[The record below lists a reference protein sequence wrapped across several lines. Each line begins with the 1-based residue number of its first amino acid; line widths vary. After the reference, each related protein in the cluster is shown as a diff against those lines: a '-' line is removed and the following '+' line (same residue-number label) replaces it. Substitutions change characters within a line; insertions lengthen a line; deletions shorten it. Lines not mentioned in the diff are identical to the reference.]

1 MIYTP
6 AWQPYYYA
14 ILCLIGLYSL
24 PAIADIKLEGPLIQG
39 GLVIGYTTP
48 GSTVWQQHIPI
59 RVSKEGVFLLGF
71 DRDMPT
77 ETELKIKYPDGR
89 VTQRRLTIQQRQ
101 YAIQRINA
109 LPNNKVNPMR
119 KQDLAHIRADNSAL
133 KAARKRDDD
142 RQDFAQGFIWPATGP
157 ISGVYGSQRI
167 LNGQKKRPHYG
178 VDIARPTGTPVVAP
192 AAGIITLAKPNMFYS
207 GGTVLID
214 HGHQLTSSFLHLSK
228 LDVQV
233 GDRVRQGQLV
243 GEIGATGRATGPHLD
258 WRMKLR
264 AYQIDP
270 QLLVPPMPRKTP

>member
-1 MIYTP
+1 MIHTP
-6 AWQPYYYA
+6 AWQGYYYA

-24 PAIADIKLEGPLIQG
+24 PVAAEIKLEGPLIQG

-48 GSTVWQQHIPI
+48 GSKVWQHNIPI
-59 RVSKEGVFLLGF
+59 RVSEDGVFLLGF

-77 ETELKIKYPDGR
+77 RTEIKVKYPDGR
-89 VTQRRLTIQQRQ
+89 FEQRHLTIRQRQ
-101 YAIQRINA
+101 YAIQRIDA

-119 KQDLAHIRADNSAL
+119 KQDLAHIRADNRAL
-133 KAARKRDDD
+133 KAARQRDDD
-142 RQDFAQGFIWPATGP
+142 RQDFAQGFMWPVTGP

-178 VDIARPTGTPVVAP
+178 VDIARPVGTPVVAP
-192 AAGIITLAKPNMFYS
+192 AAGIITVAKPNMFYS

-228 LDVQV
+228 LNVKV
-233 GDRVRQGQLV
+233 GDRVRQGQRV

-270 QLLVPPMPRKTP
+270 QLLVPPMPRNTP